1 MANCWFQ
8 KEIVLKA
15 PSRGFHC
22 ASRTLAKDFVLLST
36 DFFSVDSTCKVVT
49 REVEKQLPELAQVK
63 VGMANLFIKHTSA
76 SLSINENCDPDVR
89 TDMEVAFNRIVPESW
104 NKEFFR
110 HTDEGDDDMPGH
122 IKSTLIGASVNIPIT
137 NGKLNLGTW
146 QGMCFEYCLPTE
158 WEHRETKYCPSGIYL
173 CEHRNV
179 GGWGS
184 GHQRKVVVTIQG
196 FSA

>member
-1 MANCWFQ
+1 MATWFQ
-8 KEIVLKA
+8 KEIVLTA
-15 PSRGFHC
+15 PSRGFH
-22 ASRTLAKDFVLLST
+22 L
-36 DFFSVDSTCKVVT
+36 VT
-49 REVEKQLPELAQVK
+49 REVEKQLPELSRVK

-89 TDMEVAFNRIVPESW
+89 TDLE
-104 NKEFFR
+104 
-110 HTDEGDDDMPGH
+110 DDMPGH

-137 NGKLNLGTW
+137 NGKFNLGTW
-146 QGMCFEYCLPTE
+146 Q
-158 WEHRETKYCPSGIYL
+158 GIYL

-196 FSA
+196 STA

>member
-1 MANCWFQ
+1 MATWFQ
-8 KEIVLKA
+8 KEIVLSA
-15 PSRGFHC
+15 PSRGFH
-22 ASRTLAKDFVLLST
+22 L
-36 DFFSVDSTCKVVT
+36 VT
-49 REVEKQLPELAQVK
+49 REVEKQLPELSRVK

-89 TDMEVAFNRIVPESW
+89 TDMEGAFNRIVPESW

-137 NGKLNLGTW
+137 NGKFNLGTW
-146 QGMCFEYCLPTE
+146 Q
-158 WEHRETKYCPSGIYL
+158 GIYL
-173 CEHRNV
+173 CEHRNI

-196 FSA
+196 STA